1 MVTTF
6 LYLTEHMIMKYL
18 YFTHTFNMYLPCVE
32 QIKKQVLDN
41 CFTLCSF
48 DGGWAPH
55 QGAEEPGHRVVPG
68 GDRWRRPSP
77 LRHLWLPAVPR
88 LDSLRRGD
96 GGGC

>member
-18 YFTHTFNMYLPCVE
+18 YLHTRVTC
-32 QIKKQVLDN
+32 KKQVLDY

-48 DGGWAPH
+48 DGGGAPH
-55 QGAEEPGHRVVPG
+55 QGTEEPGHWVVSG
-68 GDRWRRPSP
+68 GHRRRRPSP